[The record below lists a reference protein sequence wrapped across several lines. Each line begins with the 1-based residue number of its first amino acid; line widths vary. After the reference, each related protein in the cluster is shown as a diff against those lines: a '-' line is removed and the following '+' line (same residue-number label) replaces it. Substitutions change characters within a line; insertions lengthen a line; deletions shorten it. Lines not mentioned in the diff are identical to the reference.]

1 MRNLIWFEEA
11 GAEERRCLGGK
22 SLSLGEMIGAGL
34 PVPPGFSVT
43 THAFQAA
50 RESSGTVPAILA
62 LLGQMDVA
70 DPRDV
75 TARAAQ
81 VRELIMGWCI
91 PPSAEAEIRAAY
103 QRLCEQTQTADVP
116 VAVRSSATCEDSPDA
131 SFAGEHDTY
140 LWVRGADEVI
150 SHISRCW
157 ASLFTDR
164 AVCYRAEMGYQHVDI
179 QMCVAIQ
186 KMVRPRAAGVAFTLD
201 PGNGDRSVVA
211 IDSAWGFGE
220 GVVSGEVTPDNFLID
235 KVLGTISRRTVSAK
249 THAYRLTGDGHVRLV
264 PLPHEEAIAPSLSD
278 PEIAAIAKFAR
289 AAEKHYGCPQD
300 VEWAVD
306 EDLPD
311 GANVVLLQ
319 TRPETVWSRK
329 TTVVSNGADPVTS
342 IVSTLINPLYARK
355 PLSEDGGRNARPV
368 PQPLRDPDPARRRG
382 LGEAL
387 PVLVAVQRGPPRLRG
402 RGLLVPGRRALAGG
416 AHPLGRDVL

>member
-1 MRNLIWFEEA
+1 MRTVVWFD
-11 GAEERRCLGGK
+11 GFTAEERSCLGGK
-22 SLSLGEMIGAGL
+22 SISLVEMISAGL
-34 PVPPGFSVT
+34 PVPPGFAVT
-43 THAFQAA
+43 THAFCMA
-50 RESSGTVPAILA
+50 RDGSGTMPAIRARLDG
-62 LLGQMDVA
+62 LDVS
-70 DPRDV
+70 DTRDV
-75 TARAAQ
+75 SARAAA
-81 VRELIMGWCI
+81 VRELITGWQI
-91 PPSAEAEIRAAY
+91 PGPVEAEIRASY
-103 QRLCEQTQTADVP
+103 QQLCDRAMIPDVP
-116 VAVRSSATCEDSPDA
+116 VAVRSSATCEDSAAA

-140 LWVRGADEVI
+140 LWVRGADEVVT
-150 SHISRCW
+150 HIRRCW

-164 AVCYRAEMGYQHVDI
+164 AVCYRAEMGYPHLDME
-179 QMCVAIQ
+179 MCVAVQ
-186 KMVRPRAAGVAFTLD
+186 KMVRPRAAGVAFTLN
-201 PGNGDRSVVA
+201 PGDGDRSTVA

-249 THAYRLTGDGHVRLV
+249 THAYRLSDDGHVRLV

-311 GANVVLLQ
+311 GANIVLLQ
-319 TRPETVWSRK
+319 TRPETVWSKK
-329 TTVVSNGADPVTS
+329 TTVVSTSADPLTS

-355 PLSEDGGRNARPV
+355 PLSKDGGRNARPI
-368 PQPLRDPDPARRRG
+368 PQPVRDPYPTRCRG

-387 PVLVAVQRGPPRLRG
+387 PLLVAVQRGPP
-402 RGLLVPGRRALAGG
+402 
-416 AHPLGRDVL
+416 